1 MSEILVDNLTGK
13 TSAGDITVTSEGG
26 AATQS
31 LQQGLAKAYF
41 SYNQATDTLATGTLN
56 ISSATDKATGKFNVT
71 YSNGMSQASHIVTY
85 LADAANYHWD
95 EGEDA
100 RTTTNTGTFLNWN
113 SAHSSNIDTQFSTAA
128 SHGDLA

>member
-1 MSEILVDNLTGK
+1 MAGKIIADTIETGAGADIP
-13 TSAGDITVTSEGG
+13 TSYVVNGS
-26 AATQS
+26 
-31 LQQGLAKAYF
+31 AKAYF
-41 SYNQATDTLATGTLN
+41 SYNQSTDTLATGTLN

-113 SAHSSNIDTQFSTAA
+113 SAHNSNIDTQFSTAA